1 MGETWQCGCSCRN
14 AQPFPPPPSPP
25 FPFHARYPESSL
37 LCWEHGTVHARLISP
52 RPSCPSMP
60 EVSEEVD
67 GSQGSGSPPS
77 SLPHPGPIAHLS
89 LKRKTMLGVAE
100 NGNSLRRSCEF
111 GSDLLWPPPLESEGQ
126 YTDAAHTHTHLH
138 HELPPIIRPSR
149 QSLCP
154 PCGFLWS
161 LGNDRPLGVFVFG
174 VACCEF
180 YDLMCLNVN
189 SAVYVRLSE
198 HNSLTIVM
206 RHCLCC

>member
-1 MGETWQCGCSCRN
+1 MSLWDIFKHWTKNKVLQVLPRFLLLSRFPIFVTYHWEKHGSVGAPVGMLNHSHLLR
-14 AQPFPPPPSPP
+14 PPHPPPPL
-25 FPFHARYPESSL
+25 HARYPESSV

-60 EVSEEVD
+60 AVSEEVD

-126 YTDAAHTHTHLH
+126 YTDAAHTHT
-138 HELPPIIRPSR
+138 
-149 QSLCP
+149 
-154 PCGFLWS
+154 
-161 LGNDRPLGVFVFG
+161 
-174 VACCEF
+174 
-180 YDLMCLNVN
+180 
-189 SAVYVRLSE
+189 
-198 HNSLTIVM
+198 LTS
-206 RHCLCC
+206 